1 MSSTATA
8 APLRNRWLI
17 AVFALLVQGCLGS
30 VYAWSVFI
38 NPLIAA
44 NPDWSRV
51 QVGLAFNIAMA
62 CLGIGT
68 VIGGAWQDRVGPR
81 VVTTFAGLMYGAG
94 FLIGSYSVTQH
105 WLWGIY
111 IGYGL
116 FSGLGMGIGY
126 ICPVAMITK
135 WFPDKRGLMTGVNVM
150 GFGVAALIMG
160 PIAARLIESQGVP
173 TTLVIFGLIYGVII
187 LISAQFFTNPP
198 QNWVPEG
205 WTATS
210 KVSKT
215 ASAVHY
221 EPKQALSTKRFWLLW
236 AMLSLNTSAGIMIV
250 SQASPLSQ
258 HQLGITAVQAAG
270 IVGIIGIFNG
280 GGRIFW
286 AWISDLIGRAQ
297 AYFLIFLVQIPLFF
311 LLPQIHGVVLFTVVV
326 CVIELCY
333 GGGFGVMPS
342 FTADFFGS
350 KYVGS
355 IYGWILLGWGFA
367 AIPSP
372 LLMAYLFQK
381 YGTYDG
387 AIITLGVVL
396 ILALTFPL
404 LALREGRLMIA
415 RGEAKPATGPVIPR
429 G

>member
-1 MSSTATA
+1 MSEQVT
-8 APLRNRWLI
+8 LRNRWPI
-17 AVFALLVQGCLGS
+17 AAAALLVQICLGS
-30 VYAWSVFI
+30 VYAWSVFVK
-38 NPLIAA
+38 PLMASEG
-44 NPDWSRV
+44 WSQI
-51 QVGLAFNIAMA
+51 QVTLTFNMAMM

-68 VIGGAWQDRVGPR
+68 VIGGWWQDKVGPR
-81 VVTTFAGLMYGAG
+81 IVTTFAGFIYGLG
-94 FLIGSYSVTQH
+94 FLIASFSISHH
-105 WLWGIY
+105 WLPGVY
-111 IGYGL
+111 LGYGL
-116 FSGLGMGIGY
+116 FSGLGMGLGY

-135 WFPDKRGLMTGVNVM
+135 WFPDMRGLMTGVNVM

-160 PIAARLIESQGVP
+160 PIASRLIISSGVP
-173 TTLVIFGLIYGVII
+173 TTLMSFGLVYGAII
-187 LISAQFFTNPP
+187 IVFSQFFANPT

-205 WTATS
+205 WVPKT

-221 EPKQALSTKRFWLLW
+221 TPKQALSTGRFWMLW

-258 HQLGITAVQAAG
+258 QQLGISATAAAT

-280 GGRIFW
+280 GGRIVW
-286 AWISDLIGRAQ
+286 AWISDKIGRAQ
-297 AYFLIFLVQIPLFF
+297 AYFLIFAVQIPLFF
-311 LLPQIHGVVLFTVVV
+311 YLPTVHDVTIFTIVV

-350 KYVGS
+350 KYVGG
-355 IYGWILLGWGFA
+355 IYGFILLGWGFA

-372 LLMAYLFQK
+372 LLMAYIHQTT
-381 YGTYDG
+381 GTYST

-396 ILALTFPL
+396 IFALIIPL
-404 LALREGRLMIA
+404 LAWRAGNRMA
-415 RGEAKPATGPVIPR
+415 AQAAAGGS
-429 G
+429 

>member
-1 MSSTATA
+1 MSEQGA
-8 APLRNRWLI
+8 LRNRWLI
-17 AVFALLVQGCLGS
+17 AAAALLVQVCLGS
-30 VYAWSVFI
+30 VYAWSVFVK
-38 NPLIAA
+38 PLTATE
-44 NPDWSRV
+44 PWSLT
-51 QVGLAFNIAMA
+51 QVSTTFTMAMA

-68 VIGGAWQDRVGPR
+68 VIGGWWQDKVGPR
-81 VVTTFAGLMYGAG
+81 IVTTFAGVIYGLG
-94 FLIGSYSVTQH
+94 FLIASFSASH
-105 WLWGIY
+105 HSLLGIY
-111 IGYGL
+111 LGYGL
-116 FSGLGMGIGY
+116 FSGLGMGLGY

-160 PIAARLIESQGVP
+160 PIAARLIDKTDVP
-173 TTLVIFGLIYGVII
+173 TTLVVFGVIYGAII
-187 LISAQFFTNPP
+187 IIASQFFVNPP

-205 WTATS
+205 WVPKS

-221 EPKQALSTKRFWLLW
+221 TPKQALSTGRFWLLW

-258 HQLGITAVQAAG
+258 QQLGITAVQAAT

-286 AWISDLIGRAQ
+286 AWISDMIGRSQ
-297 AYFLIFLVQIPLFF
+297 AYFLIFAIQIPLFF
-311 LLPQIHGVVLFTVVV
+311 YLPTVHNVTVFTIVV
-326 CVIELCY
+326 CIIELCY

-350 KYVGS
+350 KYVGG

-372 LLMAYLFQK
+372 LLMAYIRQTT
-381 YGTYDG
+381 GTYDY
-387 AIITLGVVL
+387 AIVALGGVL
-396 ILALTFPL
+396 IFSLIIPL
-404 LALREGRLMIA
+404 LAWRAGNKMVA
-415 RGEAKPATGPVIPR
+415 AAAPGEGPVIPR
-429 G
+429 A

>member
-1 MSSTATA
+1 MSEQGA
-8 APLRNRWLI
+8 LRNRWLI
-17 AVFALLVQGCLGS
+17 AAAALLVQVCLGS
-30 VYAWSVFI
+30 VYAWSVFVK
-38 NPLIAA
+38 PLTATE
-44 NPDWSRV
+44 PWSLT
-51 QVGLAFNIAMA
+51 QVSTTFTMAMA

-68 VIGGAWQDRVGPR
+68 VIGGWWQDKVGPR
-81 VVTTFAGLMYGAG
+81 IVTTFAGVIYGLG
-94 FLIGSYSVTQH
+94 FLIASFSASH
-105 WLWGIY
+105 HSLLGIY
-111 IGYGL
+111 LGYGL
-116 FSGLGMGIGY
+116 FSGLGMGLGY

-160 PIAARLIESQGVP
+160 PIAARLIDKTDVP
-173 TTLVIFGLIYGVII
+173 TTLIVFGVIYGAII
-187 LISAQFFTNPP
+187 IIASQFFVNPP

-205 WTATS
+205 WVPKS

-221 EPKQALSTKRFWLLW
+221 TPKQALSTGRFWLLW

-258 HQLGITAVQAAG
+258 QQLGITAVQAAT

-286 AWISDLIGRAQ
+286 AWISDMIGRSQ
-297 AYFLIFLVQIPLFF
+297 AYFLIFAIQIPLFF
-311 LLPQIHGVVLFTVVV
+311 YLPSVHNVTVFTIVV
-326 CVIELCY
+326 CIIELCY

-350 KYVGS
+350 KYVGG

-372 LLMAYLFQK
+372 LLMAYIRQTT
-381 YGTYDG
+381 GTYDY
-387 AIITLGVVL
+387 AIVALGGVL
-396 ILALTFPL
+396 IFSLIIPL
-404 LALREGRLMIA
+404 LAWRAGNKMVA
-415 RGEAKPATGPVIPR
+415 AAAPGEGPVIPR
-429 G
+429 A

>member
-1 MSSTATA
+1 MSEQGA
-8 APLRNRWLI
+8 LRNRWLI
-17 AVFALLVQGCLGS
+17 AAAALLVQVCLGS
-30 VYAWSVFI
+30 VYAWSVFVK
-38 NPLIAA
+38 PLTATE
-44 NPDWSRV
+44 PWSLT
-51 QVGLAFNIAMA
+51 QVSTTFTMAMA

-68 VIGGAWQDRVGPR
+68 VIGGWWQDKVGPR
-81 VVTTFAGLMYGAG
+81 IVTTFAGVIYGLG
-94 FLIGSYSVTQH
+94 FLIASFSASH
-105 WLWGIY
+105 HSLLGIY
-111 IGYGL
+111 LGYGL
-116 FSGLGMGIGY
+116 FSGLGMGLGY

-160 PIAARLIESQGVP
+160 PIAARLIDKTDVP
-173 TTLVIFGLIYGVII
+173 TTLIVFGVIYGAII
-187 LISAQFFTNPP
+187 IIASQFFVNPP

-205 WTATS
+205 WVPKS

-221 EPKQALSTKRFWLLW
+221 TPKQALSTGRFWLLW

-258 HQLGITAVQAAG
+258 QQLGITAVQAAT

-286 AWISDLIGRAQ
+286 AWISDMIGRSQ
-297 AYFLIFLVQIPLFF
+297 AYFLIFAIQIPLFF
-311 LLPQIHGVVLFTVVV
+311 YLPTVHNVTVFTIVV
-326 CVIELCY
+326 CIIELCY

-350 KYVGS
+350 KYVGG

-372 LLMAYLFQK
+372 LLMAYIRQTT
-381 YGTYDG
+381 GTYDY
-387 AIITLGVVL
+387 AIVALGGVL
-396 ILALTFPL
+396 IFSLIIPL
-404 LALREGRLMIA
+404 LAWRAGNKMVA
-415 RGEAKPATGPVIPR
+415 AAAPGEGPVIPR
-429 G
+429 A

>member
-1 MSSTATA
+1 MSSSAAA

-30 VYAWSVFI
+30 VYAWSVFV
-38 NPLIAA
+38 NPLIAN
-44 NPDWSRV
+44 NPDWTRLQAS
-51 QVGLAFNIAMA
+51 LAFTIAMS

-68 VIGGAWQDRVGPR
+68 VIGGALQDRFGPR
-81 VVTTFAGLMYGAG
+81 VVTTFAAVIYCLG
-94 FLIGSYSVTQH
+94 FLIAAWSASHHY
-105 WLWGIY
+105 LWGLY

-160 PIAARLIESQGVP
+160 PIAARLIVSQGVP
-173 TTLVIFGLIYGVII
+173 TTLVIFGLIYGAII
-187 LISAQFFTNPP
+187 LVSAQFFANPV

-210 KVSKT
+210 KVSKN
-215 ASAVHY
+215 ASLVHF
-221 EPKQALSTKRFWLLW
+221 EPKQALSTRRFWLLW

-258 HQLGITAVQAAG
+258 TQLGITAVQAAS
-270 IVGIIGIFNG
+270 IVGIISIFNG

-286 AWISDLIGRAQ
+286 AWISDLIGRGQ
-297 AYFLIFLVQIPLFF
+297 AYFLIFLIQIPLFF
-311 LLPQIHGVVLFTVVV
+311 LLPQIHEVVMFTVVV
-326 CVIELCY
+326 CIIQLCY

-355 IYGWILLGWGFA
+355 IYGWILMGWGLA
-367 AIPSP
+367 AVPAP
-372 LLMAYLFQK
+372 LLMAYVFQK
-381 YGTYDG
+381 YGSFDG
-387 AIITLGVVL
+387 AILALGVVL
-396 ILALTFPL
+396 IISLIFPL
-404 LALREGRLMIA
+404 LAMREVKLMFA
-415 RGEAKPATGPVIPR
+415 RGETKPAAGLVIPR

>member
-1 MSSTATA
+1 MSEQGA
-8 APLRNRWLI
+8 LRNRWLI
-17 AVFALLVQGCLGS
+17 AAAALLVQVCLGS
-30 VYAWSVFI
+30 VYAWSVFVK
-38 NPLIAA
+38 PLTATE
-44 NPDWSRV
+44 PWSLT
-51 QVGLAFNIAMA
+51 QVSTTFTMAMA

-68 VIGGAWQDRVGPR
+68 VIGGWWQDKVGPR
-81 VVTTFAGLMYGAG
+81 IVTTFAGVIYGLG
-94 FLIGSYSVTQH
+94 FLIASFSASH
-105 WLWGIY
+105 HSLLGIY
-111 IGYGL
+111 LGYGL
-116 FSGLGMGIGY
+116 FSGLGMGLGY

-160 PIAARLIESQGVP
+160 PIAARLINKTDVP
-173 TTLVIFGLIYGVII
+173 TTLVVFGVIYGAII
-187 LISAQFFTNPP
+187 IIASQFFVNPP

-205 WTATS
+205 WVPKS

-221 EPKQALSTKRFWLLW
+221 TPKQALSTGRFWLLW

-258 HQLGITAVQAAG
+258 QQLGITAVQAAT

-286 AWISDLIGRAQ
+286 AWISDMIGRSQ
-297 AYFLIFLVQIPLFF
+297 AYFLIFAIQIPLFF
-311 LLPQIHGVVLFTVVV
+311 YLPTVHNVTVFTIVV
-326 CVIELCY
+326 CIIELCY

-350 KYVGS
+350 KYVGG

-372 LLMAYLFQK
+372 LLMAYIRQTT
-381 YGTYDG
+381 GTYDY
-387 AIITLGVVL
+387 AIIALGGVL
-396 ILALTFPL
+396 IFSLIIPL
-404 LALREGRLMIA
+404 LAWRAGNKMVA
-415 RGEAKPATGPVIPR
+415 AAAAAPGEGPVIPR